1 MGEGRER
8 AEWSRLSVLLCLLA
22 NINRDPKKSR
32 ALKPSDFDP
41 YVKLDPDHIGRP
53 VLITKE
59 NIGVLKEAMTG
70 RK

>member
-41 YVKLDPDHIGRP
+41 YVKLDAGQGGP

>member
-32 ALKPSDFDP
+32 ALKPADFDP
-41 YVKLDPDHIGRP
+41 YVKLDAGGTDA
-53 VLITKE
+53 VLITKA
-59 NIGVLKEAMTG
+59 NIGVLREAMTG
-70 RK
+70 KR